1 MTKKSTPPPVPDYAA
16 AATAQGAANV
26 EAARA
31 TAKLGNPNIYGPLG
45 SQTISYGANKIVD
58 QAGFDKA
65 MAAYNQSTVID
76 QAGYDKAMAAY
87 NRGNKLTRGN
97 APNIANFKSAAK
109 GAAPDIAKFTTQDFD
124 IPTITQTLTPD
135 AQATLNAQQGVER
148 SLAELG
154 QQGVGQAKTILG
166 TPFDPKLPGIQ
177 TSIGATPANQT
188 AYTAGNAQSSVAGP
202 NFQQG
207 IDTPISVN
215 QDAYTAGNAQ
225 RSVTGP
231 NLRQGIDTPISVN
244 QDAYTAGNAQ
254 GSVGGPTFQ
263 QRIDTSGIAKMPVNA
278 GMTGQQAIMSRLQ
291 PQLTQN
297 ENATRQRLANQGLV
311 SGGEAYN
318 NEMRTMGQNRNDLEL
333 QAAAQGINLDAMM
346 NQQGFGQAQAQGQF
360 GNEAQTSQFNAALA
374 NAGLGNSAIN
384 QNFSNQLAGQTAQ
397 NAAIAQNYNQQ
408 LGMAQFGNEAQLN
421 QFQSAL
427 QNAGMGN
434 TALQQDYQNQLASQ
448 TAQNAAIAQN
458 YNQRLG
464 QAQFGNE
471 AQLAQF
477 NAGLQNAALANS
489 ALQQNFGN
497 QLSGQSAQNAA
508 IAQNY
513 NQQLGQ
519 AQFGNTAQDQSLA
532 QQLAIRNQPL
542 NQITGLMS
550 GSQIQ
555 MPQFQGY
562 QGANIAAAPV
572 YQGVQDTFQGQMD
585 QYGLKQQSKNA
596 GMGGMMSTVGSL
608 GGAGMMAF

>member
-16 AATAQGAANV
+16 AAAAQGVANID
-26 EAARA
+26 AARA

-45 SQTISYGANKIVD
+45 SQTISYGANRVD

-65 MAAYNQSTVID
+65 MAAYNL
-76 QAGYDKAMAAY
+76 
-87 NRGNKLTRGN
+87 NKTGN
-97 APNIANFKSAAK
+97 APTIDKY
-109 GAAPDIAKFTTQDFD
+109 TTQDFD

-135 AQATLNAQQGVER
+135 AQATLNAQQQVER

-154 QQGVGQAKTILG
+154 LQGVGQAKTILG

-177 TSIGATPANQT
+177 TNLGTISPANQT
-188 AYTAGNAQSSVAGP
+188 AYTAG
-202 NFQQG
+202 
-207 IDTPISVN
+207 T
-215 QDAYTAGNAQ
+215 
-225 RSVTGP
+225 
-231 NLRQGIDTPISVN
+231 
-244 QDAYTAGNAQ
+244 AQ
-254 GSVGGPTFQ
+254 GSVNAPTFQ
-263 QRIDTSGIAKMPVNA
+263 QDIDTSGIAAMPVNA

-311 SGGEAYN
+311 TGGEAYE

-333 QAAAQGINLDAMM
+333 QAAAQGINLDALM
-346 NQQGFGQAQAQGQF
+346 NQQGFEQAAAQGQF
-360 GNEAQTSQFNAALA
+360 GNEAQTSQFNAALQ
-374 NAGLGNSAIN
+374 NAGL
-384 QNFSNQLAGQTAQ
+384 T
-397 NAAIAQNYNQQ
+397 
-408 LGMAQFGNEAQLN
+408 
-421 QFQSAL
+421 
-427 QNAGMGN
+427 
-434 TALQQDYQNQLASQ
+434 
-448 TAQNAAIAQN
+448 
-458 YNQRLG
+458 
-464 QAQFGNE
+464 
-471 AQLAQF
+471 
-477 NAGLQNAALANS
+477 NS

-572 YQGVQDTFQGQMD
+572 YQGVQDTFSGQMD
-585 QYGLKQQSKNA
+585 QYGIRQAAKNA
-596 GMGGMMSTVGSL
+596 TTQGLMSMGGSL
-608 GGAGMMAF
+608 GGAGMGLM

>member
-16 AATAQGAANV
+16 AAAAQGVANID
-26 EAARA
+26 AARA

-45 SQTISYGANKIVD
+45 SQTISYEG
-58 QAGFDKA
+58 
-65 MAAYNQSTVID
+65 
-76 QAGYDKAMAAY
+76 
-87 NRGNKLTRGN
+87 
-97 APNIANFKSAAK
+97 
-109 GAAPDIAKFTTQDFD
+109 D
-124 IPTITQTLTPD
+124 IPTIRQSLTPD
-135 AQATLNAQQGVER
+135 AQATLNAQQQVER

-154 QQGVGQAKTILG
+154 LQGVGQAKTILG

-177 TSIGATPANQT
+177 TNLGTISPANQT
-188 AYTAGNAQSSVAGP
+188 AYTAG
-202 NFQQG
+202 
-207 IDTPISVN
+207 T
-215 QDAYTAGNAQ
+215 
-225 RSVTGP
+225 
-231 NLRQGIDTPISVN
+231 
-244 QDAYTAGNAQ
+244 AQ
-254 GSVGGPTFQ
+254 GSVNAPTFQ
-263 QRIDTSGIAKMPVNA
+263 QDIDTSGIAAMPVNA

-311 SGGEAYN
+311 TGGEAYE

-333 QAAAQGINLDAMM
+333 QAAAQGINLDALM
-346 NQQGFGQAQAQGQF
+346 NQQGFEQAAAQGQF
-360 GNEAQTSQFNAALA
+360 GNEAQTSQFNAALQ
-374 NAGLGNSAIN
+374 NAGL
-384 QNFSNQLAGQTAQ
+384 T
-397 NAAIAQNYNQQ
+397 
-408 LGMAQFGNEAQLN
+408 
-421 QFQSAL
+421 
-427 QNAGMGN
+427 
-434 TALQQDYQNQLASQ
+434 
-448 TAQNAAIAQN
+448 
-458 YNQRLG
+458 
-464 QAQFGNE
+464 
-471 AQLAQF
+471 
-477 NAGLQNAALANS
+477 NS

-562 QGANIAAAPV
+562 QGANIAAAPI

-585 QYGLKQQSKNA
+585 QYGIRQAAKNA
-596 GMGGMMSTVGSL
+596 TTQGLMSMGGSL
-608 GGAGMMAF
+608 GGAGMGLM